1 MYICSMS
8 LISDN
13 YRILLLIGFACL
25 IVIIIPI
32 GRWLYLRSVRLR
44 NRLQMSY
51 LFTNIT
57 HELLTPLTI
66 LAALTEQLR
75 TTHPEGKQ
83 ELDLMELNINRIM
96 RLLQQILETSKSQ
109 EGELKLLVSYGDV
122 MNYITETA
130 RCTEPLMQRKG
141 LTFTINC
148 KPESMMG
155 WIDTDKVDK
164 IIFNLLSN
172 AAKYTPEGGWV
183 TLDVATNRHYNHVTI
198 RVSDNGTGIPKD
210 KMKHLFSRFYD
221 GDYRRNQT
229 FGTGLGLSLTRDLV
243 YLHKGTIDCKST
255 EGQGTTF
262 TIDLPI
268 SKEIFSPSQI
278 DDKNNIQVKVP
289 SGNIL
294 DLPLNEP
301 KEMSDESQY
310 PILDSDA
317 RTVLIVEDN
326 QELMML
332 MRQLLRTKYHVL
344 TASNGVEALDVIRRN
359 DLDIIVSDVMMPQMD
374 GYELT
379 RRIKQDEDTSHLP
392 IILLTAKIQNEDQ
405 QEALTAGA
413 DDYITKPFSIK
424 NLTLHIDNI
433 VENRERVR
441 RVTQTAEAQQEESTT
456 RPQTPDEAFLKKAI
470 ECVNAHI
477 DDSDYDRDT
486 FAADMGA
493 SASTLY
499 NKLRALTGMNVSAFI
514 RDIRLKTACR
524 LAKENPDLRVS
535 DIAYRVGF
543 KDPKYFATSFKKEMG
558 IQPKEYFE
566 QLRADDAASAT
577 SPQK

>member
-1 MYICSMS
+1 
-8 LISDN
+8 
-13 YRILLLIGFACL
+13 
-25 IVIIIPI
+25 
-32 GRWLYLRSVRLR
+32 
-44 NRLQMSY
+44 MSY

-66 LAALTEQLR
+66 LAASTEQLR
-75 TTHPEGKQ
+75 ITHPEGKQ

-109 EGELKLLVSYGDV
+109 EGGLKLLVSYGDV

-130 RCTEPLMQRKG
+130 RCTEPLMRRKN

-155 WIDTDKVDK
+155 WIDTDKLDK

-172 AAKYTPEGGWV
+172 AAKYTPEGGQV
-183 TLDVATNRHYNHVTI
+183 TLDVATNRYYNHVTI
-198 RVSDNGTGIPKD
+198 RVSDNGIGFAKD

-221 GDYRRNQT
+221 GDYRRSQT
-229 FGTGLGLSLTRDLV
+229 FGTGLGLALTRDLV
-243 YLHKGTIDCKST
+243 YLHKGTIDCKSI

-268 SKEIFSPSQI
+268 SKEAFAPSQI
-278 DDKNNIQVKVP
+278 DEKNNIQVKVP

-294 DLPLNEP
+294 DLPYNAP
-301 KEMSDESQY
+301 KELSDEGQY
-310 PILDSDA
+310 PRLDNDA

-344 TASNGVEALDVIRRN
+344 TASNGVEALDVIREN

-374 GYELT
+374 CYELT
-379 RRIKQDEDTSHLP
+379 RRIKQDEDMSHLP

-413 DDYITKPFSIK
+413 DDYITKPFIIK

-433 VENRERVR
+433 VENRERIR
-441 RVTQTAEAQQEESTT
+441 RVTQTAEAPEEEPAP
-456 RPQTPDEAFLKKAI
+456 RPMSLDDVFLKKAI
-470 ECVNAHI
+470 ECINAHL

-499 NKLRALTGMNVSAFI
+499 NKLRALTGMNVSSFI
-514 RDIRLKTACR
+514 RDIRLKAACR
-524 LAKENPDLRVS
+524 MAKENPELRVS

-566 QLRADDAASAT
+566 QLRADDGASAT
-577 SPQK
+577 SPKK

>member
-8 LISDN
+8 LIFEN
-13 YRILLLIGFACL
+13 YKIPLLIGFVSL

-66 LAALTEQLR
+66 LAASTEQLR
-75 TTHPEGKQ
+75 TTHPEGKP

-96 RLLQQILETSKSQ
+96 RLLQQILEASKSQ

-130 RCTEPLMQRKG
+130 RCTEPLMHRKN

-155 WIDTDKVDK
+155 WMDTDKVDK

-183 TLDVATNRHYNHVTI
+183 TLDVATNRYYNQVTI
-198 RVSDNGTGIPKD
+198 RVSDNGIGIPKD
-210 KMKHLFSRFYD
+210 NMKRLFSRFYD
-221 GDYRRNQT
+221 GDYRRSQT
-229 FGTGLGLSLTRDLV
+229 FGTGLGLALTRDLV

-268 SKEIFSPSQI
+268 SKEAFSPSQI
-278 DDKNNIQVKVP
+278 DEKNNIQVKVP

-294 DLPLNEP
+294 DLPVNVP
-301 KEMSDESQY
+301 KELSDESQY
-310 PILDSDA
+310 PRLGNDA

-344 TASNGVEALDVIRRN
+344 TASNGVEALDVIRKN

-379 RRIKQDEDTSHLP
+379 RHIKQDEDTSHLP

-413 DDYITKPFSIK
+413 DVKD
-424 NLTLHIDNI
+424 LTLHIDNI

-441 RVTQTAEAQQEESTT
+441 RVTQAAEAQQEESAT
-456 RPQTPDEAFLKKAI
+456 RPPTPDEEFLKKATA
-470 ECVNAHI
+470 CVNAHI
-477 DDSDYDRDT
+477 DDSDYDRDA

-524 LAKENPDLRVS
+524 LAKENPHLRVS

-566 QLRADDAASAT
+566 QLRTDDAVSAT